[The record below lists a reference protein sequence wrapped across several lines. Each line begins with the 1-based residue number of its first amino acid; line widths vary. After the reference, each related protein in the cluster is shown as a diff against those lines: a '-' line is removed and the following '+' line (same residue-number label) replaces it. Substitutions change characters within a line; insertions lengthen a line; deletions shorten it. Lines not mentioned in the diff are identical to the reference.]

1 MSNLPF
7 KASLIPSSWR
17 MGCANCGLQLNEGEG
32 EGYQP
37 NTADRLVYMYAYEPE
52 QDDVGLLH
60 RRNVLSDGDLDGV
73 APNDG
78 PKFLA
83 QAFRAFFAP
92 DARDEAGGQ
101 RRVVVGDVGR
111 GRSSGRVGLPLG
123 LAGSLAV

>member
-37 NTADRLVYMYAYEPE
+37 NTADRLVCMYAYEPQ

-78 PKFLA
+78 SKFLA
-83 QAFRAFFAP
+83 QALRAFFAP

-123 LAGSLAV
+123 LAASQAV